1 MEERITDIEI
11 QLMHQESTI
20 QQLNEVVI
28 SQQRQIELL
37 LAEFAIL
44 KQQLQSVAFS
54 EIRDEGDEVPPP
66 HY

>member
-1 MEERITDIEI
+1 MEERINDIEI

-20 QQLNEVVI
+20 QQLNDVVI
-28 SQQRQIELL
+28 GQQRQIDLL
-37 LAEFAIL
+37 LSEFANL
-44 KQQLQSVAFS
+44 KQQLQSVAIS

>member
-1 MEERITDIEI
+1 MEERLNDIEI

-28 SQQRQIELL
+28 SQQRQIDLL

-44 KQQLQSVAFS
+44 KQQLQSVAIS

>member
-1 MEERITDIEI
+1 MEERITNIEI
-11 QLMHQESTI
+11 QLMHQESTV

-28 SQQRQIELL
+28 SQQRQIDFL
-37 LAEFAIL
+37 LAEFASL
-44 KQQLQSVAFS
+44 KQQLQSVAIS